1 MKFKSILLSSLLA
14 LGCTAASAQEA
25 KTVNVFNPH
34 GYLQVQIGGQE
45 TLGEIGFGDLL
56 SPNVQIGYGY
66 NFNKVVG
73 ARISVN
79 AWQSKAGQEFLG
91 QTYKWKWNY
100 AAPMVDA
107 TFNLS
112 NLFCGFNPNRVVN
125 VSVFAGIGAN
135 IAWGNKEAATA
146 QSNMN
151 AAYNNLLN
159 QEYNKYVNENVY
171 DNPLFPKDL
180 LEALKKDPKFNANL
194 PYGPNLVADAYKNA
208 KSDPALSYLW
218 DDTKVRLTGRVGA
231 NVDFRV
237 SERVSLG
244 LEVSAN
250 TLNDRYNSKKA
261 GNSDWYFNALVGAKF
276 TLGKSY
282 TTKTVPAPKPVEKII
297 ERIIEKP
304 VVAPAPKTEAKQ
316 EAVEENFRRDI
327 FFPIGNSNIA
337 KSQTTKIAEI
347 VDFMKENPDAKITLT
362 GYADKGTG
370 SESFNDKIAAR
381 RAQTVY
387 NTLAAKGVAK
397 NRMIKKSEGSRVQPF
412 EENDMNRVTI
422 CIAK

>member
-56 SPNVQIGYGY
+56 SPNVQVGYGY

-73 ARISVN
+73 ARVSLN

-100 AAPMVDA
+100 VAPMVDA

-112 NLFCGFNPNRVVN
+112 NLFCGFNPNRLVN
-125 VSVFAGIGAN
+125 VGVFAGIGAN
-135 IAWGNKEAATA
+135 IAWGNDEAATA

-151 AAYNNLLN
+151 TAYTNLIN
-159 QEYNKYVNENVY
+159 SAYGTTTIPEANKV
-171 DNPLFPKDL
+171 
-180 LEALKKDPKFNANL
+180 
-194 PYGPNLVADAYKNA
+194 A

-218 DDTKVRLTGRVGA
+218 DGSKVRLTGRVGA

-276 TLGKSY
+276 TLGKTY
-282 TTKTVPAPKPVEKII
+282 TTKTIPAPKPVEKII

-304 VVAPAPKTEAKQ
+304 APAPAPKTETKQ
-316 EAVEENFRRDI
+316 EAVDENFRRDI

-347 VDFMKENPDAKITLT
+347 VTFMKENPDAKITLT

-370 SESFNDKIAAR
+370 SAAFNDKIAAR

-397 NRMIKKSEGSRVQPF
+397 NRMIKKSMGSRVQPF

>member
-56 SPNVQIGYGY
+56 SPNVQVGYGY

-73 ARISVN
+73 ARVSLN

-100 AAPMVDA
+100 VAPMVDA

-112 NLFCGFNPNRVVN
+112 NLFCGFNPNRLVN
-125 VSVFAGIGAN
+125 VGVFAGIGAN
-135 IAWGNKEAATA
+135 IAWGNDEATTA

-151 AAYNNLLN
+151 AAYTNLIN
-159 QEYNKYVNENVY
+159 SAYGTTTIPEANKV
-171 DNPLFPKDL
+171 
-180 LEALKKDPKFNANL
+180 
-194 PYGPNLVADAYKNA
+194 A

-218 DDTKVRLTGRVGA
+218 TGSKVRLTGRVGA

-261 GNSDWYFNALVGAKF
+261 GNADWYFNALVGAKF

-304 VVAPAPKTEAKQ
+304 APAPAPKTETKQ

-347 VDFMKENPDAKITLT
+347 VTFMKENPDAKITLT

-370 SESFNDKIAAR
+370 SAAFNDKIAAR

-397 NRMIKKSEGSRVQPF
+397 SRMIKKSMGSRVQPF

>member
-56 SPNVQIGYGY
+56 SPNVQVGYGY

-73 ARISVN
+73 ARVSLN

-100 AAPMVDA
+100 VAPMVDA

-112 NLFCGFNPNRVVN
+112 NLFCGFNPNRLVN
-125 VSVFAGIGAN
+125 VGVFAGIGAN
-135 IAWGNKEAATA
+135 IAWGNDEAATA
-146 QSNMN
+146 QSNMKT
-151 AAYNNLLN
+151 AYTNLIN
-159 QEYNKYVNENVY
+159 SAYGTTTIPEANKV
-171 DNPLFPKDL
+171 
-180 LEALKKDPKFNANL
+180 
-194 PYGPNLVADAYKNA
+194 A

-218 DDTKVRLTGRVGA
+218 DGSKVRLTGRVGA

-276 TLGKSY
+276 TLGKTY

-304 VVAPAPKTEAKQ
+304 APAPAPKTETKQ
-316 EAVEENFRRDI
+316 EAVDENFRRDI

-347 VDFMKENPDAKITLT
+347 VTFMKENPDAKITLT

-370 SESFNDKIAAR
+370 SAAFNDKIAAR

-397 NRMIKKSEGSRVQPF
+397 SRMIKKSMGSRVQPF

>member
-56 SPNVQIGYGY
+56 SPNVQVGYGY

-73 ARISVN
+73 ARVSLN
-79 AWQSKAGQEFLG
+79 AWQSKAGQDFLG

-100 AAPMVDA
+100 VAPMVDA

-112 NLFCGFNPNRVVN
+112 NLFCGFNPNRLVN
-125 VSVFAGIGAN
+125 VGVFAGIGAN
-135 IAWGNKEAATA
+135 IAWGNDEAATA

-151 AAYNNLLN
+151 TAYTNLIN
-159 QEYNKYVNENVY
+159 SAYGNVNIPEINKV
-171 DNPLFPKDL
+171 
-180 LEALKKDPKFNANL
+180 
-194 PYGPNLVADAYKNA
+194 A

-218 DDTKVRLTGRVGA
+218 DGSKVRLTGRVGA

-261 GNSDWYFNALVGAKF
+261 GNSDWYFNALVGVKVA
-276 TLGKSY
+276 LGETH
-282 TTKTVPAPKPVEKII
+282 TTKVIPAPKPVEKII

-304 VVAPAPKTEAKQ
+304 APAPAPKTETKQ
-316 EAVEENFRRDI
+316 EAVDENFRRDI

-347 VDFMKENPDAKITLT
+347 VTFMKENPDAKITLT

-370 SESFNDKIAAR
+370 SAAFNDKIAAR

-397 NRMIKKSEGSRVQPF
+397 NRMIKKSMGSRVQPF

>member
-56 SPNVQIGYGY
+56 SPNVQVGYGY

-73 ARISVN
+73 ARVSLN

-100 AAPMVDA
+100 VAPMVDA

-112 NLFCGFNPNRVVN
+112 NLFCGFNPNRLVN
-125 VSVFAGIGAN
+125 VGVFAGIGAN
-135 IAWGNKEAATA
+135 IAWGNDEATTA

-151 AAYNNLLN
+151 TAYTNLIN
-159 QEYNKYVNENVY
+159 SAYGTTTIPEANKV
-171 DNPLFPKDL
+171 
-180 LEALKKDPKFNANL
+180 
-194 PYGPNLVADAYKNA
+194 A

-218 DDTKVRLTGRVGA
+218 DGSKVRLTGRVGA

-276 TLGKSY
+276 TLGKTY
-282 TTKTVPAPKPVEKII
+282 TTKTIPAPKPVEKII

-304 VVAPAPKTEAKQ
+304 APAPAPKTETKQ
-316 EAVEENFRRDI
+316 EAVDENFRRDI

-347 VDFMKENPDAKITLT
+347 VTFMKENPDAKITLT

-370 SESFNDKIAAR
+370 SAAFNDKIAAR

-397 NRMIKKSEGSRVQPF
+397 NRMIKKSMGSRVQPF

>member
-56 SPNVQIGYGY
+56 SPNVQVGYGY

-73 ARISVN
+73 ARVSLN

-100 AAPMVDA
+100 VAPMVDA

-112 NLFCGFNPNRVVN
+112 NLFCGFNPNRLVN
-125 VSVFAGIGAN
+125 VGVFAGIGAN
-135 IAWGNKEAATA
+135 IAWGNDEATTA

-151 AAYNNLLN
+151 AAYTNLIN
-159 QEYNKYVNENVY
+159 SAYGTTTIPEANKV
-171 DNPLFPKDL
+171 
-180 LEALKKDPKFNANL
+180 
-194 PYGPNLVADAYKNA
+194 A

-218 DDTKVRLTGRVGA
+218 DGSKVRLTGRVGA

-304 VVAPAPKTEAKQ
+304 APAPAPKTETKQ

-347 VDFMKENPDAKITLT
+347 VTFMKENPDAKITLT

-370 SESFNDKIAAR
+370 SAAFNDKIAAR

-397 NRMIKKSEGSRVQPF
+397 NRMIKKSMGSRVQPF